1 MHIGI
6 YAQNFQEKSD
16 SVVPLI
22 GLKSLQCLIRFGE
35 NFRSSYYVFYR
46 LTVFVSD
53 IKDILKCFPRQKP
66 PRTKIFF
73 RLLFLFPAFFFLVN

>member
-16 SVVPLI
+16 SVAPLI

-35 NFRSSYYVFYR
+35 NFRSSYDVFYS

-53 IKDILKCFPRQKP
+53 IKEILKCFPRQKP
-66 PRTKIFF
+66 PRTKIF
-73 RLLFLFPAFFFLVN
+73 LAFFFSIFFAN